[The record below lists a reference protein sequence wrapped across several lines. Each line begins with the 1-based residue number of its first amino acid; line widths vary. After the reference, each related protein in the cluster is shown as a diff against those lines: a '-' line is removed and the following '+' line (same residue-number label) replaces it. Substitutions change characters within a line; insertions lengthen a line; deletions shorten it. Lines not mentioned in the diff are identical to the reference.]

1 MPYRLIVI
9 VILLTIVASLG
20 SGMYYLVKD
29 RGQGQRV
36 VRALT
41 VRVALSLVLVLLL
54 LVGLATGWLV
64 PPL

>member
-1 MPYRLIVI
+1 MSFRLIVI
-9 VILLTIVASLG
+9 AILAAIIFSLG
-20 SGMYYLVKD
+20 SGLYYLVKD
-29 RGQGQRV
+29 RGRSDRV

-41 VRVALSLVLVLLL
+41 VRIALSIGLVVIL